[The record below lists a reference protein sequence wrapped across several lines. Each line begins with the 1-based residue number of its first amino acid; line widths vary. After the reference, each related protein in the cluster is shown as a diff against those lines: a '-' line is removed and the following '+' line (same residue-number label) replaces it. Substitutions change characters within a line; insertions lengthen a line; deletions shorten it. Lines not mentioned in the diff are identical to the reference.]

1 MGSLWNSVRN
11 GLARLNNSNP
21 NISNLNT
28 PIGGAF
34 VPTIDKNAA
43 QRVFSTESS
52 NPNLP
57 KPQSLFY
64 VYFSLNKDLP
74 SLINWKD
81 DIVSQMAGTVL
92 SSTLENS
99 LDIKQQVAAATSI
112 LQSSVEE
119 TNTTNF
125 LEGTKTASSWY
136 GIGASS
142 LSKVDVGMLDA
153 ILSIETTRTLA
164 YEIGKMVKSYTMPSI
179 KLETRRFNE
188 YNRRR
193 NLYTGKTEYG
203 DLTFKFYDVK
213 ENPAQMFFLNYLK
226 LVSNDF
232 LMKGNSVWAER
243 APHNNWQLGGDK
255 KAKSF
260 DYNPYGLTTESNYS
274 IIDKIT
280 ICEFYLDK
288 MMAYTFECPKLVD
301 VNFGSASHGTM
312 DSKEIEVTFKIE
324 GISNDM
330 LEIAPLQ
337 NSFTS
342 KVRASYLRSVV
353 NNPIKKEMAGFLNTR
368 YLSGGKSLNGDLE
381 SIIASYINGDKKF
394 TWKNLNA
401 QLQDTARK
409 YGYASAINAAE
420 KTKIAVDNI
429 TSKKSGDRWKYLFNS
444 SRDPTSLIGSITRR

>member
-1 MGSLWNSVRN
+1 MGSLWNNVRA

-21 NISNLNT
+21 DISSLNT
-28 PIGGAF
+28 PIGGVYA
-34 VPTIDKNAA
+34 PTIDKTAA
-43 QRVFSTESS
+43 QRVFSTEAS

-57 KPQSLFY
+57 KPQSMFY

-81 DIVSQMAGTVL
+81 TIVQQMAGSVL
-92 SSTLENS
+92 ASNLENS
-99 LDIKQQVAAATSI
+99 LDTKQQSAAATAI
-112 LQSSVEE
+112 LNSSVNE
-119 TNTTNF
+119 TNTAEF
-125 LEGTKTASSWY
+125 LEGTKTSGSWY
-136 GIGASS
+136 GINALS
-142 LSKVDVGMLDA
+142 LKNVDVDLLDA

-164 YEIGKMVKSYTMPSI
+164 YEIGKMVKSYTMPSV
-179 KLETRRFNE
+179 KFETQKFNE

-203 DLTFKFYDVK
+203 DLSFKFYDVK

-226 LVSNDF
+226 LMSNDF

-243 APHNNWQLGGDK
+243 APHNNWMLGENKDE
-255 KAKSF
+255 KAY
-260 DYNPYGLTTESNYS
+260 DYNPYGLTTESNFS

-288 MMAYTFECPKLVD
+288 MMAYTFECPKLTD

-312 DSKEIEVTFKIE
+312 DSKEIEVTFKID

-337 NSFTS
+337 NSFSS

-353 NNPIKKEMAGFLNTR
+353 NSPIKKEMAGFLNTR

-381 SIIASYINGDKKF
+381 AIIASYINGDKKF
-394 TWKNLNA
+394 TWKNLNS

-420 KTKIAVDNI
+420 KTKIAIDNI
-429 TSKKSGDRWKYLFNS
+429 TSKKSKDRWKYLFNS

>member
-1 MGSLWNSVRN
+1 MGSLWNNVRT

-21 NISNLNT
+21 DISLLNT
-28 PIGGAF
+28 PIGGVY
-34 VPTIDKNAA
+34 VPTIDKTAA
-43 QRVFSTESS
+43 QRVFSTEAS

-57 KPQSLFY
+57 KPQSMFY

-81 DIVSQMAGTVL
+81 EIVEQMAGTVL
-92 SSTLENS
+92 ASTLENS
-99 LDIKQQVAAATSI
+99 LDTKQQAAAATAILNSSI
-112 LQSSVEE
+112 NE
-119 TNTTNF
+119 TNTVEF
-125 LEGTKTASSWY
+125 LEGTKTSGSSY
-136 GIGASS
+136 GINAPS
-142 LSKVDVGMLDA
+142 LKNVDVGLLDA
-153 ILSIETTRTLA
+153 ILSIETTRTLG
-164 YEIGKMVKSYTMPSI
+164 YEIGKMVKSYTMPSV
-179 KLETRRFNE
+179 KFETQKFNE

-203 DLTFKFYDVK
+203 DLSFKFYDVK

-226 LVSNDF
+226 LMSNDF

-243 APHNNWQLGGDK
+243 APHNNWVLGENKDE
-255 KAKSF
+255 KAY
-260 DYNPYGLTTESNYS
+260 DYNPYGLTTESNFS

-301 VNFGSASHGTM
+301 VNFGSASHRTM
-312 DSKEIEVTFKIE
+312 DSKEIEVTFKID

-337 NSFTS
+337 NSFSS

-353 NNPIKKEMAGFLNTR
+353 NSPIKKEMAGFLNTR
-368 YLSGGKSLNGDLE
+368 YLSGGKSLSGDLE
-381 SIIASYINGDKKF
+381 AIIASYINGDKKF
-394 TWKNLNA
+394 TWKNLNS

-420 KTKIAVDNI
+420 KTKTAIDNI
-429 TSKKSGDRWKYLFNS
+429 TSKKSKDRWKYLFNS
-444 SRDPTSLIGSITRR
+444 SRDPTSLIGSMTRR

>member
-99 LDIKQQVAAATSI
+99 LDTKQQVAAATSI

-179 KLETRRFNE
+179 KLETQRFNE

-203 DLTFKFYDVK
+203 DLSFKFYDVK

-243 APHNNWQLGGDK
+243 SPHNNWQLGEDK

-353 NNPIKKEMAGFLNTR
+353 NNPILIVYQTLN
-368 YLSGGKSLNGDLE
+368 
-381 SIIASYINGDKKF
+381 
-394 TWKNLNA
+394 NL
-401 QLQDTARK
+401 Q
-409 YGYASAINAAE
+409 
-420 KTKIAVDNI
+420 
-429 TSKKSGDRWKYLFNS
+429 
-444 SRDPTSLIGSITRR
+444 